1 LNQRYFQHT
10 FANGMTLVAEHMP
23 GMHSAAM
30 TIALEAGAASDEP
43 HHRGVATV
51 LAELVL
57 RGAGDRDSRQL
68 TEYLDGLG
76 LHRSSGVGVYHS
88 RLGAAAPAERVI
100 ESFSAYADI
109 IRRPQLPESGFAA
122 ARELALQA
130 LEGIDD
136 EPRQKLMIKLRE
148 THLPGPLGW
157 NPMGLKEHVA
167 GLTLADVR
175 REHERRY
182 HARGAII
189 GIAGKVDFQVLRDE
203 VERHFGS
210 WDGERVPEPA
220 PGGAPPVRYAFESK
234 KSEQTHIGIAYPSV
248 AETDDRY
255 YVNRLAVE
263 VLSGGM
269 SGRLFTEVREKR
281 GLCYSVHANYAPFK
295 GQGHVFGYAGT
306 SNDRAQATLDCFVG
320 ELVRLSSGVKSDEL
334 ARAKTGLK
342 AGTIMSGEST
352 SARAATVVHDF
363 FQRGRIRSVDEIK
376 AAIDVVTVEQV
387 NEYLK
392 NNQPGPFTIVV
403 VGPKELKIP
412 E

>member
-1 LNQRYFQHT
+1 
-10 FANGMTLVAEHMP
+10 
-23 GMHSAAM
+23 MHSAAM
-30 TIALEAGAASDEP
+30 TIALGAGAGSDEP
-43 HHRGVATV
+43 QHRGAATV

-57 RGAGDRDSRQL
+57 RGAGDRDNRQL

-88 RLGAAAPAERVI
+88 RLGAAAPAARVI
-100 ESFSAYADI
+100 EGFSAYADI
-109 IRRPQLPESGFAA
+109 VRRPQLPESGFTAS
-122 ARELALQA
+122 RELAMQA

-136 EPRQKLMIKLRE
+136 EPRQKLIIKLRE

-157 NPMGLKEHVA
+157 NPMGVKEHIA
-167 GLTLADVR
+167 SLTLDEVR
-175 REHERRY
+175 REHQRRY
-182 HARGAII
+182 HARGAIF
-189 GIAGKVDFQVLRDE
+189 GIAGNVDFQILRDE

-210 WDGERVPEPA
+210 WDGEQVPLPEPA
-220 PGGAPPVRYAFESK
+220 GAAVVRNAFESQ
-234 KSEQTHIGIAYPSV
+234 KSEQTHIGIAYTSV

-255 YVNRLAVE
+255 YINRLAVE

-281 GLCYSVHANYAPFK
+281 GLCYSVHASYSPYK

-306 SNDRAQATLDCFVG
+306 SNERAQATLDCFIG
-320 ELVRLSSGVKSDEL
+320 ELVRLSDGVTAQEL

-352 SARAATVVHDF
+352 SARAATIVHDF

-376 AAIDVVTVEQV
+376 AAIDAVTVEQV
-387 NEYLK
+387 NDYLK
-392 NNQPGPFTIVV
+392 KNKPGPFTIVV

-412 E
+412 Q

>member
-1 LNQRYFQHT
+1 LNDRYFQHT
-10 FANGMTLVAEHMP
+10 FANGLTLVAERMA

-30 TIALEAGAASDEP
+30 SIAFEAGAGSDQP
-43 HHRGVATV
+43 QQRGAATV

-76 LHRSSGVGVYHS
+76 LHRSSSVGVYHS
-88 RLGAAAPAERVI
+88 RLGAAAPAERVL
-100 ESFSAYADI
+100 ESFAAYADI
-109 IRRPQLPESGFAA
+109 IRRPQLPEAGFTA

-130 LEGIDD
+130 LQGIDD

-157 NPMGLKEHVA
+157 NPMGVKEQIA
-167 GLTLADVR
+167 ALTLADVR
-175 REHERRY
+175 RDHQRRY

-189 GIAGKVDFQVLRDE
+189 GIAGKIDFQVLRDE
-203 VERHFGS
+203 LERHFGS
-210 WDGERVPEPA
+210 WDGQRLSLPG
-220 PGGAPPVRYAFESK
+220 PGGDPPVRYAFESQ
-234 KSEQTHIGIAYPSV
+234 KSEQTHIGIAYRSV

-255 YVNRLAVE
+255 YINRLAIE
-263 VLSGGM
+263 ILSGGM

-281 GLCYSVHANYAPFK
+281 QLCYSVHANYAPFK
-295 GQGHVFGYAGT
+295 DQGHVFGYAGT

-320 ELVRLSSGVKSDEL
+320 ELVRLSAGVQADEL

-342 AGTIMSGEST
+342 ASTIMSGEST
-352 SARAATVVHDF
+352 SARAASIVHDF

-376 AAIDVVTVEQV
+376 AAIDAVSLEQV
-387 NEYLK
+387 NDFLK
-392 NNQPGPFTIVV
+392 KNQPGPFTIVV
-403 VGPKELKIP
+403 VGPRELKLP
-412 E
+412 Q